1 MRIAMTRFLPL
12 IAFIAAPLALALPV
26 LAQPAE
32 TTGASATAVDPALG
46 KVLADPRRAKDRD
59 RDAWRHPA
67 ETLSFFRVEPG
78 MTVVDYTPGGGWWT
92 RILVPYLGGEG
103 RYIALNPDVRNSPE
117 MQRYYANTAQ
127 TFPPKA
133 AEWTGAP
140 AGRVAAFNT
149 DGLPAELN
157 GAVDRVLIFRAMH
170 NLFRTGMLHRE
181 LTAIRGLLKPDGLLG
196 IEQHRARPNAPA
208 DYTDGS
214 KGYMREKDVVALVEA
229 HGFELVA
236 KSDINANPND
246 PADHAQGVWT
256 LPPNLRE
263 GEKDKARYVAIG
275 ESDRMTLLFRKRP

>member
-1 MRIAMTRFLPL
+1 MSRFLSL
-12 IAFIAAPLALALPV
+12 IAVVAAPLALALPAA
-26 LAQPAE
+26 AQPAE
-32 TTGASATAVDPALG
+32 RAQVSTSAADPALS
-46 KVLADPRRAKDRD
+46 KVLADPRRAQDRD

-78 MTVVDYTPGGGWWT
+78 MTVVDFTPGGGWWT
-92 RILVPYLGGEG
+92 RILAPYLGERG
-103 RYIALNPDVRNSPE
+103 RYIALNPDVRNSPQ

-133 AEWTGAP
+133 TEWTGIP
-140 AGRVAAFNT
+140 VSRIAAYNT
-149 DGLPAELN
+149 DGLPSELN
-157 GAVDRVLIFRAMH
+157 GTVDRVLVFRAMH
-170 NLFRTGMLHRE
+170 NLFRTGMLQGE
-181 LTAIRGLLKPDGLLG
+181 MKAIRSLLKPEGLLG
-196 IEQHRARPNAPA
+196 IEQHRARADAPA

-236 KSDINANPND
+236 KSDINANPKD
-246 PADHAQGVWT
+246 PADHANGVWT

-263 GEKDKARYVAIG
+263 GEKDKARYLAIG